1 MKKFLIVLMSI
12 ICFVSI
18 GIDAWYLYVMKYAP
32 EKIVSQTYEVG
43 EQRVLKEDG
52 STDSKAFIEL
62 NVFDNVFEM
71 KFNYMLDETQ
81 TQFASQGVQYVSNSS
96 TLDFSGKYST
106 NPYYENLYSSRVE
119 KSGIANRDYHNY
131 YNIVLTNKQYNNL
144 NVYNY
149 QSADDYETCLGST
162 NKIDDETMFKIQ
174 IGDDLYGMKFKYVK
188 LRNEFKIGQD
198 LNVSYDMPHLWQ
210 VIYNYEYND
219 YYKAC
224 DISYFSELVYSA
236 CRSVPAGTS
245 KNLVFEFGDLFD
257 YYKYNEETKQYSKN
271 TVETDEYSK
280 IVADVKSYYCV
291 KVTKHEGV
299 LESSS
304 QSIFN
309 CYAGKMNYNTQ
320 ESFDDYF
327 IGRGIVKLDYLDFE
341 FLETDITGEY
351 ELALSSSFRA
361 WYYDYRNKIALD
373 ITIDK
378 DYLDTL
384 HIKYKGINKAS
395 LDGFRIYRLTEIENS
410 VASEVE
416 YA

>member
-1 MKKFLIVLMSI
+1 MKKFLIVVMSI

-62 NVFDNVFEM
+62 NIFDNVFEM

-81 TQFASQGVQYVSNSS
+81 TQFASQGVQYVSNNS
-96 TLDFSGKYST
+96 TLEFSGKYST
-106 NPYYENLYSSRVE
+106 SPYYKNLYSSRVD
-119 KSGIANRDYHNY
+119 KSGVANRDYHNY

-144 NVYNY
+144 NVYSY
-149 QSADDYETCLGST
+149 QSTDDYETCLGST
-162 NKIDDETMFKIQ
+162 NKIDDDTMFKIQ
-174 IGDDLYGMKFKYVK
+174 IGNDLYGMKFKYVQIK
-188 LRNEFKIGQD
+188 DNFKIGQD

-210 VIYNYEYND
+210 VIYNYDYND

-224 DISYFSELVYSA
+224 DLSYFSELVYSA

-271 TVETDEYSK
+271 SVETDEYSK

-291 KVTKHEGV
+291 KVTKHDGV

-327 IGRGIVKLDYLDFE
+327 IGRRIVKLNYLDFDYIE
-341 FLETDITGEY
+341 IALGEY
-351 ELALSSSFRA
+351 QLSLSSSFRN
-361 WYYDYRNKIALD
+361 WYYAYRNSIQLD
-373 ITIDK
+373 ITIDI
-378 DYLDTL
+378 DYLETL
-384 HIKYKGINKAS
+384 GIKYKGLDKAS
-395 LDGFRIYRLTEIENS
+395 LDGFKVYKLTEIEDS
-410 VASEVE
+410 IASEVE